1 MENLPKDS
9 EKPLTQ
15 HLEASLNDDDRLQ
28 KTVSFDDTVEVSEIP
43 AKVGPTEEEIADVQ
57 AKEDKKLKKKKKKEK
72 KEKKEKKKREE
83 KAKNSM
89 LESWLNDSHS
99 ADLAPQASPEPQE
112 R

>member
-9 EKPLTQ
+9 EKPLTH
-15 HLEASLNDDDRLQ
+15 HLQATSANDDDRLQ

-43 AKVGPTEEEIADVQ
+43 AKVGPTEEEIADAQ

-89 LESWLNDSHS
+89 LESWLNDSS
-99 ADLAPQASPEPQE
+99 AEHHHTSPEPQE